1 MPRPGRFNL
10 PVGRQEGGD
19 CFGCAASCRFVRC
32 EALVRL
38 WVAQQVGIRM
48 CLLKYG
54 AGAER
59 DRAGRGLGSTVR
71 RRAGCFAEAF
81 VLHFQLRIHT
91 TEDVSALVKTVPER
105 GVWRVCVCVW
115 LECTGPAACACFPG
129 GGVRECSVA
138 GSLRVYAA
146 PPVTGEGE
154 PSGKHRL
161 ALSEACLCK
170 RPRRALGRAA

>member
-1 MPRPGRFNL
+1 M
-10 PVGRQEGGD
+10 
-19 CFGCAASCRFVRC
+19 
-32 EALVRL
+32 
-38 WVAQQVGIRM
+38 
-48 CLLKYG
+48 
-54 AGAER
+54 
-59 DRAGRGLGSTVR
+59 
-71 RRAGCFAEAF
+71 
-81 VLHFQLRIHT
+81 LHFQLRIHT

-105 GVWRVCVCVW
+105 GVWRVCSCG
-115 LECTGPAACACFPG
+115 LNAQALRHARASPE
-129 GGVRECSVA
+129 GVRECSVA